1 MVVLLYSRSVS
12 LTNAARCVIS
22 QFPVMDILC
31 YCTYM
36 PFWTLFLP
44 SKLIWHLS
52 VSAGWTGQQE
62 NQGAFF
68 VWYSSLH
75 IYTEAAHTTVY
86 HTLLN
91 NWFTVGIKALF
102 IEILLLSSFFFAA
115 SGLGDLHALTV
126 TVKCLSGHVTAPHK
140 R

>member
-1 MVVLLYSRSVS
+1 MVVLLYSSSVP

-52 VSAGWTGQQE
+52 VSVVEQVNKRIRGLFLFDIVAYKSIPKLLIQQYITP
-62 NQGAFF
+62 F
-68 VWYSSLH
+68 
-75 IYTEAAHTTVY
+75 
-86 HTLLN
+86 
-91 NWFTVGIKALF
+91 
-102 IEILLLSSFFFAA
+102 
-115 SGLGDLHALTV
+115 
-126 TVKCLSGHVTAPHK
+126 
-140 R
+140 